1 MASMRDLES
10 NSVSEIDQKQLK
22 EMEKSHFFF
31 KIFKIHHCEV
41 CDGTNIDLM
50 TGKCNTCGCFN
61 QIDKDALQKFNEFI
75 LKFKD
80 IQIQLTPENSHYLL
94 KFYQLSKRQHLPF
107 LDEFIL
113 SNHIEEQ
120 FIEMINQKIQQE
132 VVLSSDEDQLL
143 DMLISSSKGNGEKI
157 LIDGIFR
164 DIFLGKQVVTFSTF
178 QKILQYFVKG
188 TMKIL
193 NDGRIPNYFPSCS
206 VDSLRKNKLGSSSY
220 RNLGECTFN
229 QVTLSLESVQK
240 IYQGEVKEFQ
250 TIFHELCH
258 VKDSLDIYSNVFN
271 RQLMVK
277 IKDFAVRE
285 LSYQKEL
292 LKGENFDR
300 YYHDN
305 YLNLSFEIDAEA
317 DGYIY
322 FMRYLTYLGLKLS
335 EKQEQQLLTE
345 ISSFLVNRKSE
356 REVSNL
362 SYIDREK
369 IELSELLDYLI
380 EDSPQIFESY
390 PQLKL
395 EYIIE
400 DNRVRPKNSK
410 ELFETY
416 KALSK
421 DDIYFK
427 EKQSYLY
434 DLMERKLEE
443 ESQKNIRK

>member
-1 MASMRDLES
+1 
-10 NSVSEIDQKQLK
+10 
-22 EMEKSHFFF
+22 
-31 KIFKIHHCEV
+31 
-41 CDGTNIDLM
+41 
-50 TGKCNTCGCFN
+50 
-61 QIDKDALQKFNEFI
+61 
-75 LKFKD
+75 
-80 IQIQLTPENSHYLL
+80 
-94 KFYQLSKRQHLPF
+94 
-107 LDEFIL
+107 
-113 SNHIEEQ
+113 
-120 FIEMINQKIQQE
+120 
-132 VVLSSDEDQLL
+132 
-143 DMLISSSKGNGEKI
+143 
-157 LIDGIFR
+157 
-164 DIFLGKQVVTFSTF
+164 
-178 QKILQYFVKG
+178 
-188 TMKIL
+188 
-193 NDGRIPNYFPSCS
+193 
-206 VDSLRKNKLGSSSY
+206 
-220 RNLGECTFN
+220 
-229 QVTLSLESVQK
+229 
-240 IYQGEVKEFQ
+240 
-250 TIFHELCH
+250 
-258 VKDSLDIYSNVFN
+258 
-271 RQLMVK
+271 MVK

-292 LKGENFDR
+292 LKWENFDR

-416 KALSK
+416 KDLSK